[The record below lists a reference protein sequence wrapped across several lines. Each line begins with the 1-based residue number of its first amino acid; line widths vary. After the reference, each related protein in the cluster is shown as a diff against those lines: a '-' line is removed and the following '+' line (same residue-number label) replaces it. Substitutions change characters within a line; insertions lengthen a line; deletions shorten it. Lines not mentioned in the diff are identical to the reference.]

1 LPPGSLI
8 NAVLSMV
15 TSHGLIAPHCD
26 GFEVSGLALNCIA
39 SKINLTFAP
48 GNEWDLLNF
57 FQMDYMHCD
66 SANPWYYY
74 EWIYRCW
81 TRGIVWFDVRMSLV
95 FSCRFYDSIFIVW
108 SCPHAF
114 IFLKKI
120 GAHFC
125 TARFCAGCTGAAIRN
140 SRLFSEAHFSR
151 GACIKLECFCCNLL
165 SSLFRKN
172 ILHLLFPWATHLG
185 C

>member
-1 LPPGSLI
+1 MPPGSLI

-114 IFLKKI
+114 IFLKKNR
-120 GAHFC
+120 GTFLHGTLLCWLHRSRNQKFASVLRSTLFKRC
-125 TARFCAGCTGAAIRN
+125 LYQIRVF
-140 SRLFSEAHFSR
+140 LLQFIEFS
-151 GACIKLECFCCNLL
+151 I
-165 SSLFRKN
+165 
-172 ILHLLFPWATHLG
+172 
-185 C
+185 